1 MDVNKL
7 ASNLSKCNFTIET
20 PDCNS
25 EGIIYDFTHLAYCDI
40 GDEYRGA
47 TLCVLLSILLFL
59 FLSMGVVADEL

>member
-1 MDVNKL
+1 MFVNKL

-20 PDCNS
+20 DDCGYD
-25 EGIIYDFTHLAYCDI
+25 GIIYDFIRLAYCDI
-40 GDEYRGA
+40 GDDYRGA